1 MMLFLTALKI
11 LGTILLMLLLAL
23 LIIALAIGLSVLFVP
38 FRYSFSGNMNDP
50 QGSSEL
56 VHIDFKKDL
65 SFEGEVR
72 WFLGAVRAALSYDG
86 TMDMS
91 IKLFG
96 SSDAALLLFGLLM
109 MIKGDKE
116 EPEEKEEKPP
126 AAKEEKSIE
135 DRIDAALSRAGRL
148 YDRVDDA
155 LYVLGT
161 ERGSRAIEAIK
172 KRLLPALASLLPEKW
187 GLTGVIG
194 LGDPAA
200 SAKVFAVQGFL
211 YPVTAGHV
219 ALDTDYELYRYD
231 LHGSAAGSIRLSK
244 LVFGAGVRLLIN
256 KDVRYFLK
264 RLRRGPSAANRS

>member
-1 MMLFLTALKI
+1 MMLFLTALKN

-109 MIKGDKE
+109 MI
-116 EPEEKEEKPP
+116 KEEKPP